1 MHSNKLVSN
10 EQTIINEKGFIL
22 KRDFIYE
29 AVRKFNSLG
38 HECNLEISDK
48 IGMSKLQLNQLHYL
62 KIIDRTVDISF
73 GKFAEIL
80 KVTKPSITEIVN
92 KLIKLDCVEKIRCPK
107 DKRIFYIKLT
117 EKGRNIAR
125 LQYLAEQR
133 VVDIIFNTFEDEEID
148 LFIKLI
154 KKL

>member
-1 MHSNKLVSN
+1 M
-10 EQTIINEKGFIL
+10 
-22 KRDFIYE
+22 KRELIYE

-38 HECNLEISDK
+38 NECNLKLSDSL
-48 IGMSKLQLNQLHYL
+48 GMSELQLNQLHYL

-73 GKFAEIL
+73 GEFAEIL
-80 KVTKPSITEIVN
+80 KVTKPSVTEIIN
-92 KLIKLDCVEKIRCPK
+92 KLIKLDVVEKAQCTL
-107 DKRIFYIKLT
+107 DKRKYYIKLT

-125 LQYLAEQR
+125 LPFLAEQR
-133 VVDIIFNTFEDEEID
+133 VVDIIIKALDDEEID

>member
-1 MHSNKLVSN
+1 M
-10 EQTIINEKGFIL
+10 
-22 KRDFIYE
+22 KRELIYE

-48 IGMSKLQLNQLHYL
+48 LGMSELQVNQLHYL
-62 KIIDRTVDISF
+62 KVIDRTVDITF

-80 KVTKPSITEIVN
+80 KVTKPSVTDIVN
-92 KLIKLDCVEKIRCPK
+92 KLIKLGVVEKKRCTR
-107 DKRIFYIKLT
+107 DKRKFYIRLT

-125 LQYLAEQR
+125 LPFLAEQR
-133 VVDIIFNTFEDEEID
+133 VVDIIVSALDDQEID
-148 LFIKLI
+148 TFIKII

>member
-1 MHSNKLVSN
+1 MCLNNLVSI
-10 EQTIINEKGFIL
+10 EQTIIKESGLIL
-22 KRDFIYE
+22 KRELIYE

-48 IGMSKLQLNQLHYL
+48 LGMSKLQLNQLHYL
-62 KIIDRTVDISF
+62 KVIDRTVDITF
-73 GKFAEIL
+73 GKLAEIL
-80 KVTKPSITEIVN
+80 NITKPSVTEIVN
-92 KLIKLDCVEKIRCPK
+92 KLVKLNCVEKKRSHM

-117 EKGRNIAR
+117 ETGRNIVR

-133 VVDIIFNTFEDEEID
+133 VVDIIFNVFDDEEINI
-148 LFIKLI
+148 FIKLI

>member
-1 MHSNKLVSN
+1 MANLMTN
-10 EQTIINEKGFIL
+10 
-22 KRDFIYE
+22 RDLIYE

-48 IGMSKLQLNQLHYL
+48 LGMSELRLNQIHYL
-62 KIIDRTVDISF
+62 KIIDRTVDMTF
-73 GKFAEIL
+73 GKFAEL
-80 KVTKPSITEIVN
+80 LQVTRPSVTEIVN
-92 KLIKLDCVEKIRCPK
+92 KLIKLDVVERTRCSR

-125 LQYLAEQR
+125 LPFLAEQQ
-133 VVDIIFNTFEDEEID
+133 VVDMIVSALDDEEIEV
-148 LFIKLI
+148 LIKLI

>member
-1 MHSNKLVSN
+1 M
-10 EQTIINEKGFIL
+10 
-22 KRDFIYE
+22 KRERIYA

-48 IGMSKLQLNQLHYL
+48 LGMSELQVNQLHYL
-62 KIIDRTVDISF
+62 KIIDRTVDMTF

-80 KVTKPSITEIVN
+80 KVTKPSVTEIVN
-92 KLIKLDCVEKIRCPK
+92 KLIKLNVVEKKQCAW

-125 LQYLAEQR
+125 LPFLAEQR
-133 VVDIIFNTFEDEEID
+133 VVDIIVSVLDDEDIDTFVKI
-148 LFIKLI
+148 IRKL
-154 KKL
+154 

>member
-1 MHSNKLVSN
+1 MKKEL
-10 EQTIINEKGFIL
+10 
-22 KRDFIYE
+22 IYE

-48 IGMSKLQLNQLHYL
+48 LGMSKLQLNQLHYL
-62 KIIDRTVDISF
+62 KVIDRTVDITF
-73 GKFAEIL
+73 GKLAEIL
-80 KVTKPSITEIVN
+80 KITKPSVTEIVN
-92 KLIKLDCVEKIRCPK
+92 KLIQLDCVEKKRCHM

-117 EKGRNIAR
+117 EKGRNITR

-133 VVDIIFNTFEDEEID
+133 VVDIIFTVYDDEEID
-148 LFIKLI
+148 TFIKLI